1 MSVNSTVSRVLMGF
15 ATVALAYGAYTGF
28 AENKPGMAILLALAA
43 VAAAI
48 PTFAGTG
55 K

>member
-1 MSVNSTVSRVLMGF
+1 MNVNGTLSRVLTGF
-15 ATVALAYGAYTGF
+15 ATLALAYGAYTAF
-28 AENKPGMAILLALAA
+28 AENKPGMAVLLGLAA

-48 PTFAGTG
+48 PTFTGTG